1 MDTLSSEKSKTIGI
15 FNDSFPPIMDG
26 VAVATQNS
34 AYWLYRMNQPVCVVI
49 PRIPNYTIDEPYPVY
64 RYSSLPLISRR
75 PYRLGFPKSIWRFK
89 IRLTKFLSD

>member
-1 MDTLSSEKSKTIGI
+1 
-15 FNDSFPPIMDG
+15 MDG